1 MEPRGCSRDFALDSE
16 KDGESDKG
24 FQACT
29 TLVTSLVLDTRHK
42 EVGLEVGRPA
52 RGGLVP
58 FSFSFRP
65 PQHQSS
71 QSSFSFQEVRWVYV

>member
-1 MEPRGCSRDFALDSE
+1 MEPRGYSRDFALDSE

-52 RGGLVP
+52 RGGLVQQTDWMP
-58 FSFSFRP
+58 TAIWIKVGES
-65 PQHQSS
+65 
-71 QSSFSFQEVRWVYV
+71 